1 MATQSYTPREEKR
14 AYAGT
19 TMLMIGSCIGASLL
33 ALGSRFSNLGWPL
46 STLYMTVAVVF
57 SFWAYRQI
65 IDACTYTRYT
75 TIRSLLIVTWNKVI
89 AEIVGYATMFLI
101 FGFLVAYCVISS
113 DYIHSIYDFFSKA
126 DVCTQPESYN
136 RDLCDKYFS
145 CIAKFDRVDK
155 IIRAI
160 VGCGAFMLLSFVSSV
175 GILSLIS
182 SLSLVLV
189 IFSICVILARCIQ
202 ALATGKL
209 ADDTKNWVR
218 RVPPVPYEPSWKSA
232 LVDLPSYFS
241 LYTLIPTIPSLYA
254 EMKGSVGEKTKIIH
268 RTSIYATVILIVIY
282 MVLAYVT
289 SATFYGPN
297 QTGFMNDNILNNFS
311 VNDKLVLSVRILYVL
326 VIFTAFVCC
335 LFPCRAILLDILK
348 ADRATKRGKILFFV
362 TGIIIVLLLTIL
374 AIFVPSI
381 TLVFDIITSLFGFVL
396 YLVLPILVG
405 LKVPVLKAR
414 REYMEARRAAMNRVD
429 PDAEMRQT
437 TALES
442 KIRDRTNSITAF
454 LSVFGPGTT
463 EQVRQASESIVRRMS
478 ITGSRLSTGGR
489 ADRTSSSGGR
499 RLSSYRHSH
508 IPFKGAPSTVPGAI
522 ETDTFETPP
531 LNNVSL
537 EAEYTKKRSRL
548 QTIHEAQDN
557 GRNHAFEGTEQDTEE
572 EEDGVNQNIST
583 CVVTEQVATDHSH
596 IISDEVLLEGFTP
609 PKISLKRQII
619 LWTITSFFV
628 VTNSTSFI
636 VTIVGM
642 FKKKDSISVCTKQ

>member
-1 MATQSYTPREEKR
+1 MATSSYTPSEERR

-33 ALGSRFSNLGWPL
+33 ALGYRFSNLGWPL
-46 STLYMTVAVVF
+46 STLYMTIAVIF

-65 IDACTYTRYT
+65 IDACSYTRYT
-75 TIRSLLIVTWNKVI
+75 TIRSLLIVSWNKVI

-113 DYIHSIYDFFSKA
+113 DYIHSIYDFFSNTA
-126 DVCTQPESYN
+126 SCTLPTANTGDE
-136 RDLCDKYFS
+136 CKKYFD
-145 CIAKFDRVDK
+145 CINKAKNLDK

-160 VGCGAFMLLSFVSSV
+160 VGGGAFMLLSFVSSV

-182 SLSLVLV
+182 SLSLILV
-189 IFSICVILARCIQ
+189 IFSICSILARCIE
-202 ALATGKL
+202 ALATGRL
-209 ADDTKNWVR
+209 ANDNKHWVK
-218 RVPPVPYEPSWKSA
+218 RVPVIPYEPKLNPA
-232 LVDLPSYFS
+232 LKDLPSYFS

-254 EMKGSVGEKTKIIH
+254 EMKGSISEKTKIIH
-268 RTSIYATVILIVIY
+268 RTSIYATVILIIIY
-282 MVLAYVT
+282 LLLAYVT

-297 QTGFMNDNILNNFS
+297 QTGFNNDNILNNFS
-311 VNDKLVLSVRILYVL
+311 VNDKLILSVRILYVL

-348 ADRATKRGKILFFV
+348 ADRTTKRGKILFFV
-362 TGIIIVLLLTIL
+362 TGVVIVLLLTIL

-381 TLVFDIITSLFGFVL
+381 TMVFDIITSLFGFVL
-396 YLVLPILVG
+396 YLVLPILIG

-414 REYMEARRAAMNRVD
+414 REYMEARRAAMNRTD
-429 PDAEMRQT
+429 PDVEMNQT

-454 LSVFGPGTT
+454 LSVFGPGAT
-463 EQVRQASESIVRRMS
+463 ERVRQASESIVRRMS
-478 ITGSRLSTGGR
+478 MTGSRLSTGGR
-489 ADRTSSSGGR
+489 GDRTSSSGGR

-508 IPFKGAPSTVPGAI
+508 IPFKGIPSTLPGGT

-537 EAEYTKKRSRL
+537 GVEQMKKQSRL
-548 QTIHEAQDN
+548 QTIHEIHEHN
-557 GRNHAFEGTEQDTEE
+557 GANVLEGTEQDTEE
-572 EEDGVNQNIST
+572 EEDGAQQNIST
-583 CVVTEQVATDHSH
+583 RVVTEQVATDHSH

-609 PKISLKRQII
+609 RRSH
-619 LWTITSFFV
+619 
-628 VTNSTSFI
+628 
-636 VTIVGM
+636 
-642 FKKKDSISVCTKQ
+642 

>member
-1 MATQSYTPREEKR
+1 MATQTYTPNEEKR
-14 AYAGT
+14 VYAGT

-46 STLYMTVAVVF
+46 STLYMTLAVIF
-57 SFWAYRQI
+57 SFWGYRQI

-113 DYIHSIYDFFSKA
+113 DYIHSIYNFFAK
-126 DVCTQPESYN
+126 VPTCNQPSSY
-136 RDLCDKYFS
+136 DQQLCDEYFKCVAAS
-145 CIAKFDRVDK
+145 NRVDK

-182 SLSLVLV
+182 SISLLLV
-189 IFSICVILARCIQ
+189 IFSIGVILGRCIE
-202 ALATGKL
+202 ALVKGKL
-209 ADDTKNWVR
+209 AYDDGSWVR
-218 RVPPVPYEPSWKSA
+218 RIPPIPYKPEIASV
-232 LVDLPSYFS
+232 LIDFPSYFS
-241 LYTLIPTIPSLYA
+241 LYTLIPTMPSLYA
-254 EMKGSVGEKTKIIH
+254 EMKGSISEKTKIIH

-282 MVLAYVT
+282 MTLAYVT

-297 QTGFMNDNILNNFS
+297 QRNYREDNILNNFS
-311 VNDKLVLSVRILYVL
+311 DTDKLVLSVRILYVL

-335 LFPCRAILLDILK
+335 LFPCRAILLDIIK
-348 ADRATKRGKILFFV
+348 ADRTTKRGKVLFFV

-396 YLVLPILVG
+396 YLGLPILVG

-414 REYMEARRAAMNRVD
+414 REYMEARRAAMNRMD
-429 PDAEMRQT
+429 PDAELKQT
-437 TALES
+437 NTMEA

-454 LSVFGPGTT
+454 LSVFGPGAT
-463 EQVRQASESIVRRMS
+463 ERVRQASESIVRRMS
-478 ITGSRLSTGGR
+478 MTGSRLSTSGR
-489 ADRTSSSGGR
+489 ADRASSSSGH

-508 IPFKGAPSTVPGAI
+508 IPFKGVPSTIPDT
-522 ETDTFETPP
+522 TDLQTFETPP
-531 LNNVSL
+531 SNNAAL
-537 EAEYTKKRSRL
+537 ESGHTRQQPRL
-548 QTIHEAQDN
+548 QTIPETHEQGNNRPQEA
-557 GRNHAFEGTEQDTEE
+557 TEPDTEE
-572 EEDGVNQNIST
+572 EETKQNIST
-583 CVVTEQVATDHSH
+583 CVVTEQIAIDHSH

-609 PKISLKRQII
+609 PKVSLKRQIT
-619 LWTITSFFV
+619 LWTITSLFII
-628 VTNSTSFI
+628 TNSTSFV
-636 VTIVGM
+636 VTIIRL
-642 FKKKDSISVCTKQ
+642 FAPKDSTGVCNK